1 MADAHDAEPCS
12 GLLRKVWVCLA
23 HRVAAHLAFLS
34 YRVIADGLRS
44 PLSPRASGAVEAI
57 YAAFQ
62 DFDLGGGGGG
72 ASIRAPTVFWDAK
85 CLTDGEDWYVGF
97 VSGLMKSSVVLL
109 LVSEGALERM
119 RGADK
124 RVVNLLHEW

>member
-1 MADAHDAEPCS
+1 M
-12 GLLRKVWVCLA
+12 
-23 HRVAAHLAFLS
+23 
-34 YRVIADGLRS
+34 
-44 PLSPRASGAVEAI
+44 
-57 YAAFQ
+57 
-62 DFDLGGGGGG
+62 
-72 ASIRAPTVFWDAK
+72 FWDAK

-124 RVVNLLHEW
+124 RVDNLLHEW